1 MSIFSKFFS
10 DSQSKVI
17 SRYRHFSDS
26 VNFLEAEI
34 KKKSDKELR
43 EYTSKYK
50 VRLKDKTFEDQ
61 NLIIEEIMPEA
72 FAIVRETSRRV
83 WGERHFDVQLIGGV
97 VLHSGQIAEMKTGEG
112 KTLVATLP
120 LYLNALSGRGAHLVT
135 VNDYLSKSQG
145 EGMGEI
151 YNFLGLSTGII
162 QNQQLSYKFEKN
174 KDYKHYSEVDGSNL
188 VACSRKEAYDCDITY
203 GTNNEFGF
211 DYLRD
216 NMVPSL
222 QHCVQRELN
231 YAIIDEVDSILIDEA
246 RTPLIISAP
255 AEESASLYQKFAAL
269 VPRLKVEEDYV
280 VDEKDRAVMIT
291 DEGIKKIERMLGIA
305 NVYDAATIELVHHLE
320 EALKAHALFKKNK
333 DYVVKDGE
341 IIIVD
346 EFTGR
351 LMPGRRYSEGLHQAI
366 EAKENVEVKRES
378 QTMATISFQ
387 NLFRLYHKL
396 AGMTGTAA
404 TEAEEFYKIY
414 KLDVT
419 EIPTN
424 KPMVR
429 HDAGD
434 KIYKTFAGKI
444 EAVVADIK
452 ERQDKGQPVL
462 CGTVSV
468 EKNEYL
474 SKYLKKAGIKHE
486 ILNAKNHAREAKI
499 ISKAG
504 QPGAVTVAT
513 NMAGRGTDI
522 KLGEGVAKLG
532 GLHVIGT
539 ERHESRRIDNQL
551 RGRAGRQGDPGS
563 SQFYV
568 SMEDDLMRIFGGD
581 RLKNIMERLGLPE
594 DMPIENSMI
603 SRSIESAQK
612 KVEGHNFDIRKHL
625 VEYDDVMNSH
635 RKYVYGR
642 RRKILESSNVIAQ
655 MSSDVQNLNDKDDA
669 VKNEILQI
677 ANKEVDEI
685 FTALVSE
692 PDKIK
697 SEIETIFTISP
708 RELNSEAIKKEI
720 EQLYLEKEKKFG
732 LEMMRQIEQAV
743 YLRTIDMLWVEHL
756 TTMEELRTG
765 IGLQGY
771 AQTDPLVAYK
781 RESYRLFQD
790 LLAAIDSGVIKT
802 IFHVE
807 VQAQQPTPVEK
818 RPLEYEVPDPDR
830 VGDLENPN
838 FQETNSKQITNSNE
852 QKSDGITTT
861 VRQKGTHHLP
871 LAAEGK
877 KTVFDRMDNSNGA
890 GVTIKSAEKI
900 GRNDPCPCGSGR
912 KYKKCCGK

>member
-1 MSIFSKFFS
+1 MSLFSKFFT
-10 DSQSKVI
+10 DSSQKVVN
-17 SRYRHFSDS
+17 RYRK
-26 VNFLEAEI
+26 FLVDANSLESEL
-34 KKKSDKELR
+34 KKKSDKQLK
-43 EYTSKYK
+43 EYTGKFQKQLTVVSGQLSEES
-50 VRLKDKTFEDQ
+50 R
-61 NLIIEEIMPEA
+61 IMEEIMPEA
-72 FAIVRETSRRV
+72 FAVVREVSRRV
-83 WGERHFDVQLIGGV
+83 WGERHFDVQLIGGA

-120 LYLNALSGRGAHLVT
+120 LYLNALAGRGAHLVT

-151 YNFLGLSTGII
+151 YNFLGLSVGVI
-162 QNQQLSYKFEKN
+162 QNQQISYKFEKK
-174 KDYKHYSEVDGSNL
+174 KDYKHYSEADGSNL
-188 VACSRKEAYDCDITY
+188 VPCSRQEAYACDITY

-216 NMVPSL
+216 NMAPSL
-222 QHCVQRELN
+222 AQCVQRELHF
-231 YAIIDEVDSILIDEA
+231 AIVDEVDSILIDEA

-255 AEESASLYQKFAAL
+255 AEESASLYQKFSGL
-269 VPRLKVEEDYV
+269 VPRLKIVEDYT

-291 DEGIKKIERMLGIA
+291 DEGIKKIEGMLGIA
-305 NVYDAATIELVHHLE
+305 NVYSAESIELVHHLE
-320 EALKAHALFKKNK
+320 EALKAHALFKKDK

-351 LMPGRRYSEGLHQAI
+351 LMQGRRYSEGLHQAI

-424 KPMVR
+424 QPMIR

-444 EAVVADIK
+444 DAVVADIK
-452 ERQDKGQPVL
+452 SRQAKGQPVL
-462 CGTVSV
+462 VGTVSV

-474 SKYLKKAGIKHE
+474 SKFLKRAGIKHE
-486 ILNAKNHAREAKI
+486 VLNAKNHEREAKI
-499 ISKAG
+499 IIKAG
-504 QPGAVTVAT
+504 QIGAVTVAT

-522 KLGEGVAKLG
+522 KLGAGVARLG

-551 RGRAGRQGDPGS
+551 RGRSGRQGDPGS

-581 RLKNIMERLGLPE
+581 RLKSIMERFGLPE
-594 DMPIENSMI
+594 DIPIENSMI
-603 SRSIESAQK
+603 SRSIETAQK

-635 RKYVYGR
+635 RKYVYGK
-642 RRKILESSNVIAQ
+642 RRKILESSNE
-655 MSSDVQNLNDKDDA
+655 DQNPNVETRNSNDEKISNDKIENIRED
-669 VKNEILQI
+669 ILEI
-677 ANKEVDEI
+677 ANKEIDGI
-685 FTALVSE
+685 FTTLAAE
-692 PDKIK
+692 PEKIK
-697 SEIETIFTISP
+697 TEIEAIFTLSP
-708 RELNSEAIKKEI
+708 KDLSADIVKNDVKK
-720 EQLYLEKEKKFG
+720 LYVEREKKFG
-732 LEMMRQIEQAV
+732 QEVMHQVEQAV
-743 YLRTIDMLWVEHL
+743 YLRTIDMLWIEHL

-790 LLAAIDSGVIKT
+790 LLSAINAGVLRT

-807 VQAQQPTPVEK
+807 VNIQPPASAIES
-818 RPLEYEVPDPDR
+818 RPLEYLAPDPDR
-830 VGDLENPN
+830 VGDIEENPN
-838 FQETNSKQITNSNE
+838 DKTQMSNE
-852 QKSDGITTT
+852 VQSSNDQMSNGITTT
-861 VRQKGTHHLP
+861 IRQKG
-871 LAAEGK
+871 K
-877 KTVFDRMDNSNGA
+877 SVFERMDNANGA
-890 GVTIKSAEKI
+890 GQTVKSAHKP
-900 GRNDPCPCGSGR
+900 GRNDPCPCGSGK

>member
-1 MSIFSKFFS
+1 MSIFSKFFT
-10 DSQSKVI
+10 DSSQKVVN
-17 SRYRHFSDS
+17 RYKK
-26 VNFLEAEI
+26 FLVDANGFEDEL
-34 KKKSDKELR
+34 KKKSDKQLK
-43 EYTSKYK
+43 EYTEKFRGQIK
-50 VRLKDKTFEDQ
+50 EANGD
-61 NLIIEEIMPEA
+61 IERERAIMDEIMPEA
-72 FAIVRETSRRV
+72 FAVVREASRRV
-83 WGERHFDVQLIGGV
+83 WGERHFDVQLIGGA

-120 LYLNALSGRGAHLVT
+120 LYLNALTGRGVHLVT
-135 VNDYLSKSQG
+135 VNDYLSKNQG

-151 YNFLGLSTGII
+151 YNFLGLTVGII
-162 QNQQLSYKFEKN
+162 QNQQISYKFEKQ
-174 KDYKHYSEVDGSNL
+174 KDYKHYSEADGSNL
-188 VACSRKEAYDCDITY
+188 VPCSRQEAYACDITY

-216 NMVPSL
+216 NMAPNL
-222 QHCVQRELN
+222 QYCVQRELH
-231 YAIIDEVDSILIDEA
+231 YAIVDEVDSILIDEA

-255 AEESASLYQKFAAL
+255 AEESASLYQKFSAL
-269 VPRLKVEEDYV
+269 VPRMKKDEDYT

-291 DEGIKKIERMLGIA
+291 DEGIKKIEGMLGIA
-305 NVYDAATIELVHHLE
+305 NVYDAANIELVHHLE
-320 EALKAHALFKKNK
+320 EALKAHAIFKRDK

-366 EAKENVEVKRES
+366 EAKENVVVNRES

-429 HDAGD
+429 RDSGD

-444 EAVVADIK
+444 DAVVADIK
-452 ERQDKGQPVL
+452 ERQEKGQPVL
-462 CGTVSV
+462 VGTVSV

-474 SKYLKKAGIKHE
+474 SKFLKRAGIKHDV
-486 ILNAKNHAREAKI
+486 LNAKNHEREAKI
-499 ISKAG
+499 IIKAG
-504 QPGAVTVAT
+504 QKGAVTVAT

-522 KLGEGVAKLG
+522 KLGEGVADLG

-581 RLKNIMERLGLPE
+581 RLKGIMERLGLPE
-594 DMPIENSMI
+594 DMPIENGMI
-603 SRSIESAQK
+603 SKSIESSQK
-612 KVEGHNFDIRKHL
+612 KVEGHNFDMRKHL

-635 RKYVYGR
+635 RKYVYTKR
-642 RRKILESSNVIAQ
+642 RNILEAAEKKSDDIKKDVINITETEVEA
-655 MSSDVQNLNDKDDA
+655 MFNALASDKEKLSLEIDA
-669 VKNEILQI
+669 
-677 ANKEVDEI
+677 I
-685 FTALVSE
+685 FGE
-692 PDKIK
+692 GKIK
-697 SEIETIFTISP
+697 NIS
-708 RELNSEAIKKEI
+708 LDKVSAYIKDEY
-720 EQLYLEKEKKFG
+720 ERREKEYG
-732 LEMMRQIEQAV
+732 AEVMRQVEQAV

-765 IGLQGY
+765 IGLRGY

-781 RESYRLFQD
+781 REAYRLFQD
-790 LLAAIDSGVIKT
+790 LLSAIKGGVIRT
-802 IFHVE
+802 IFRVE
-807 VQAQQPTPVEK
+807 IQKQPQPVLDT
-818 RPLEYEVPDPDR
+818 RPLEYESPDPDR
-830 VGDLENPN
+830 VGDIDEGGIEDQPEVKKE
-838 FQETNSKQITNSNE
+838 ETDNST
-852 QKSDGITTT
+852 GVTTT
-861 VRQKGTHHLP
+861 VRQAG
-871 LAAEGK
+871 
-877 KTVFDRMDNSNGA
+877 KTVFDRMDNSTGQ
-890 GVTIKSAEKI
+890 GQTIKAAHKV
-900 GRNDPCPCGSGR
+900 GRNEPCPCGSGK